1 MLEVDGFRYHSS
13 KTAFERDHRKD
24 TVFRAAGLDVV
35 RVSSDQVFDESYAV
49 IAMLAMAIARAGARL
64 TA

>member
-1 MLEVDGFRYHSS
+1 MLEVDGFPYHSS

-24 TVFRAAGLDVV
+24 AVFRAAGLDVV

-49 IAMLAMAIARAGARL
+49 IAMLAMAIARARL